1 VKSLTTSSLDTFA
14 KERLACIEAGGR
26 LRRPRETRPLGGAAA
41 LQNGRR
47 LLSFSSNDYLGLR
60 EAPAVRAA
68 AVEAIEEFGTGA
80 GASYLVT
87 GNHPLYA
94 WLERQL
100 ADFKGAEDTCIFGS
114 GYLANIGTIPTFVH
128 AGDLLLADER
138 CHACIMAAARLSG
151 SVLHLFRHND
161 VEDLRR
167 KLSEHRGAF
176 RHALVVTEGVFSMDG
191 DRAPLAALSTLTH
204 EYDAWFM
211 VDDAHGFGVLG
222 GGRGSAFADGDRI
235 AVDIQLGTL
244 SKALG
249 SYGGFVC
256 ASTPVVDLLRNRA
269 RSFIYST
276 ALPPPSVAAASA
288 ALDIIAQ
295 DVALTERPLA
305 KARAFA
311 RAVGL
316 REAQSPIVP
325 LIVGASQRALDV
337 AAGLEDDGFLVVPIR
352 PPTVA
357 EGSAR
362 LRICFSAVHADDDV
376 ARLAE
381 WVREHDVLR

>member
-1 VKSLTTSSLDTFA
+1 MSSLDTFA
-14 KERLACIEAGGR
+14 TERLARIEADGR
-26 LRRPRETRPLGGAAA
+26 LRQPRPTRPLGGAGA

-47 LLSFSSNDYLGLR
+47 LVSFSSNDYLGLR

-68 AVEAIEEFGTGA
+68 AIEAIAEFGTGA

-94 WLERQL
+94 RLERQL

-128 AGDLLLADER
+128 TGDLLLVDER

-151 SVLHLFRHND
+151 SALHLFGHND
-161 VEDLRR
+161 VEDLQR
-167 KLSEHRGAF
+167 KLRGQRGRF

-191 DRAPLAALSTLTH
+191 DRAPLAALSALTH
-204 EYDAWFM
+204 EYDAWLM

-222 GGRGSAFADGDRI
+222 GGRGSTCADESRI

-288 ALDIIAQ
+288 ALDIIMRE
-295 DVALTERPLA
+295 VALTEQPLA
-305 KARAFA
+305 KARAFV
-311 RAVGL
+311 RALGL

-325 LIVGASQRALDV
+325 LIVGPSQRALDV
-337 AAGLEDDGFLVVPIR
+337 AASLQDDGFLVVAIR
-352 PPTVA
+352 PPTVP

-362 LRICFSAVHADDDV
+362 LRVCFNAVHADADV
-376 ARLAE
+376 VRLAE
-381 WVREHDVLR
+381 SLRERRVLG